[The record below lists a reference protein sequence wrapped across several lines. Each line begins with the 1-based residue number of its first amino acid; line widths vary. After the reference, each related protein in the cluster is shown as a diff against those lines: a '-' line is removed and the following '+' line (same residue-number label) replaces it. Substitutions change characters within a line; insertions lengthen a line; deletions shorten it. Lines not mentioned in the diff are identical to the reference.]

1 MIIDEPSE
9 CESNEISFMRAPYV
23 SLMPARLRET
33 EVRLIAVRSAIHTG
47 IFFSWF
53 RTKHEIHGT
62 RERDAAA
69 CVMEREAPAGD
80 SSIVQARLYFFCF
93 AYSS

>member
-1 MIIDEPSE
+1 MIIDEPSSE
-9 CESNEISFMRAPYV
+9 CESNEISIMRAPHV
-23 SLMPARLRET
+23 SLMLSRLRET

-47 IFFSWF
+47 ILISWF

-69 CVMEREAPAGD
+69 CVME
-80 SSIVQARLYFFCF
+80 L
-93 AYSS
+93 